1 MENSSPAREKSLSLR
16 FAFREGGILFAL
28 LVLIAALAVYAPRF
42 LERENLF
49 NVLRQFSFI
58 AIIAIGETFV
68 VTIAGIDLSVGAV
81 AGLSGIVC
89 CAAIAGGTSVAL
101 GVGIGIFVGLA
112 CGLLN
117 GLGVAYLRLPSFIVT
132 LAFMSLARGFVYV
145 ITQGN
150 PIVNL
155 NPSFFVLGQGSV
167 GTIPIPVLVMILLGI
182 AGYLLLDR
190 TPFGRKVAA
199 LGGNEQVALL
209 TGLRINRIKIS
220 VFAISGFCAA
230 VAGILLASRL
240 NSGQPTLANG
250 YELDAIA
257 AVVIGGTSL
266 FGGEG
271 SIAGTLLGAAMMGIV
286 RNGLILLNVSA
297 YWQSVAIG
305 AVILV
310 ACSLDRARGLIGF
323 ERIVA
328 WTNRS
333 VWRRVWVLAG
343 LLCITVAAFA
353 YSIHSKN
360 LTTANRAGTRKP
372 TIAVVP
378 KLIHP
383 YFELAK
389 RGAMSEGKRLGIDVI
404 WQAPINSD
412 PAYQAQIIEDL
423 LTKRVDAIAVAP
435 VDDKVLLPFLA
446 KAREAH
452 IPVLTWDVDSSDK
465 GDRIA
470 YVGTDNYAAGKLAG
484 MNTKQVMA
492 DSNDRVEYAVM
503 TGSLGALNLNQRM
516 AGFEDALRD
525 DAKFARVALEA
536 NDDNAD
542 TALAQAE
549 TVLKAHPN
557 LKLIFCTTGTATP
570 QVAKAVREANLGSQV
585 TIVGFDALDDTLQ
598 AVREGSVRF
607 IVAQKPYR
615 MGELAVRYLDD
626 YLQGRPVPKETDTGA
641 TIVTRSN
648 VENYQ

>member
-1 MENSSPAREKSLSLR
+1 MANSRPLREKSLSFR

-28 LVLIAALAVYAPRF
+28 LALVAALAVYAPRF

-81 AGLSGIVC
+81 AGLSGIVS
-89 CAAIAGGTSVAL
+89 CAAIAGGTNVAL
-101 GVGIGIFVGLA
+101 GVTIGILAGLA

-117 GLGVAYLRLPSFIVT
+117 GLGVTYLKLPSFIVT

-150 PIVNL
+150 PIVDL

-167 GTIPIPVLVMILLGI
+167 GTIPIPVLVMLALGI

-220 VFAISGFCAA
+220 VFAISGFCSAI
-230 VAGILLASRL
+230 AGILLASRL

-271 SIAGTLLGAAMMGIV
+271 SIGGTLLGAAMMGIV

-305 AVILV
+305 AVILI
-310 ACSLDRARGLIGF
+310 ACSLDRARGLFGF
-323 ERIVA
+323 ERLVT

-333 VWRRVWVLAG
+333 AGRRVAVLAG
-343 LLCITVAAFA
+343 LLIIAVATFA

-360 LTTANRAGTRKP
+360 VETANRVGVRKP
-372 TIAVVP
+372 TIALVP

-383 YFELAK
+383 YFEFAK
-389 RGAMSEGKRLGIDVI
+389 RGAMSEGQRLGVDVI

-423 LTKRVDAIAVAP
+423 LTKQVDAIAVAP

-452 IPVLTWDVDSSDK
+452 IPVLTWDVDISDK
-465 GDRIA
+465 ADRIA

-484 MNTKQVMA
+484 VTAKQLLA
-492 DSNDRVEYAVM
+492 DGRDRVEYAVM

-525 DAKFARVALEA
+525 NSKFTRVALEA

-549 TVLKAHPN
+549 TVLKAHPS

-570 QVAKAVREANLGSQV
+570 QVAKAVREANLVSQV

-598 AVREGSVRF
+598 AVRDGSVRF
-607 IVAQKPYR
+607 IVAQKPHL

-626 YLQGRPVPKETDTGA
+626 YLQGRPIPKETDTGA
-641 TIVTRSN
+641 TIVTQSN
-648 VENYQ
+648 VESYQ